1 MAGQKYSKDEVDAI
15 LARAIEHDNQR
26 GELSHDDLIAA
37 AGEVGISREA
47 LEKAASEVI
56 REQGARA
63 ELAVIRREQWNGFT
77 GHLIPYVMVNGLLI
91 TVNALTTH
99 FPWALFPA
107 LGWGIG
113 LVSHLWAVIKPDP
126 QGLERKLQHRRER
139 ERRRVLKEQIR
150 SNARLLEEDVNQ
162 GISAVLQAV
171 ARRIERPSTAAD
183 ANRQDR
189 VRAPSPAPDADPKAW
204 GGDRNRDTTNRRSK

>member
-1 MAGQKYSKDEVDAI
+1 
-15 LARAIEHDNQR
+15 
-26 GELSHDDLIAA
+26 
-37 AGEVGISREA
+37 
-47 LEKAASEVI
+47 
-56 REQGARA
+56 
-63 ELAVIRREQWNGFT
+63 
-77 GHLIPYVMVNGLLI
+77 
-91 TVNALTTH
+91 
-99 FPWALFPA
+99 
-107 LGWGIG
+107 
-113 LVSHLWAVIKPDP
+113 VIKPDP